1 MKKDAIFLKKQ
12 GENKFTNC
20 QIFDT
25 PTCGFKVHEKMQNF
39 FQKKL
44 SIQKTLYICSRI
56 SVIVH
61 DNTTCFI

>member
-25 PTCGFKVHEKMQNF
+25 PSLRYQLD
-39 FQKKL
+39 QK
-44 SIQKTLYICSRI
+44 Y
-56 SVIVH
+56 
-61 DNTTCFI
+61 